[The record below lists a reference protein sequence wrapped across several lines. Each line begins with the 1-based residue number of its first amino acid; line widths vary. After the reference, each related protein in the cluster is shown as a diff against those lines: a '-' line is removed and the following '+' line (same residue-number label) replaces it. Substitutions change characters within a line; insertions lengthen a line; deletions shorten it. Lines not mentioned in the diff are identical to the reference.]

1 MMVEDGC
8 GTREVGVL
16 GEEALL
22 EGARYV
28 GTARALEDSL
38 AAFVAREDLLRL
50 LRTHDELGVS
60 LLLHL
65 TRELVLIQANLTRVA
80 LTDARSRLATL
91 LLDLGRR
98 YGQPGRDGTRF
109 AVNLSRSELGAMVAL
124 RPETVMRLLS
134 EFREEGILRTEGREV
149 TLVAPDRL
157 KALALE
163 RLEPPLARGDR

>member
-38 AAFVAREDLLRL
+38 AALVAGEDLLRL
-50 LRTHDELGVS
+50 LRTRDEMGVS

-65 TRELVLIQANLTRVA
+65 TREA
-80 LTDARSRLATL
+80 
-91 LLDLGRR
+91 
-98 YGQPGRDGTRF
+98 
-109 AVNLSRSELGAMVAL
+109 
-124 RPETVMRLLS
+124 
-134 EFREEGILRTEGREV
+134 EFNG
-149 TLVAPDRL
+149 
-157 KALALE
+157 
-163 RLEPPLARGDR
+163 LARCGGAG